1 MHAYGCV
8 DAETTLRS
16 MTTFTVT
23 GINTDSRPI
32 QLRAACGICR
42 RENGECRKATD
53 SPMFQDYRIGI
64 GVHVIH
70 SDEEI
75 LNSVI
80 CDPEINIVA
89 TKRLRSDQ

>member
-1 MHAYGCV
+1 
-8 DAETTLRS
+8 
-16 MTTFTVT
+16 
-23 GINTDSRPI
+23 
-32 QLRAACGICR
+32 
-42 RENGECRKATD
+42 
-53 SPMFQDYRIGI
+53 MFQDYRIGI

-89 TKRLRSDQ
+89 SKRLRADQ